1 MNPGKLTLI
10 RSLVAAAAVL
20 GLVAR
25 TAAQAQSV
33 NINSQL
39 MITDLRVV
47 EDPIRTNPRNGARA
61 AWTFKSL
68 MTAMAGPNDP
78 SEFVMRWLK
87 TWETDQVIHGS
98 VARARPDIRRK
109 VIAPWLQASG
119 GKSLNLDIAPFKL
132 LAIVNRM
139 DLRAHDSDAVATAG
153 EGRFVFG
160 LLGPDGKPLAPLL
173 GAGVNP
179 GGFVVIFEYE
189 LVANNMA
196 QLAEWT
202 LLWANLGRFQIG
214 TPQYNTALEAV
225 TRRFTDRG
233 RAPRKPNG
241 SAINQIRSNELS
253 LAEPWELR
261 EFRIQNGWMAPHGMA
276 QTPDFIAL
284 NGTPALVDLINDNEE
299 ALLDGTFVLPAEMQ
313 AASSLA
319 GAFQRTHFPD
329 FESRTFTANA
339 LSATLFDI
347 PWSGAGIANN
357 DARQSFALNTC
368 GGCHRAETAINFL
381 HVGFPVGHS
390 LPRSLGKP
398 AALSGF
404 MSGKTIQDPVDP
416 STTRTFNDLG
426 RRKLDLEALIRSFGP
441 ANGSTGP
448 RTRHVPNF
456 VH

>member
-68 MTAMAGPNDP
+68 MTAMAGRNDP

-109 VIAPWLQASG
+109 VIDPWLKASG

-132 LAIVNRM
+132 LAIVNRI
-139 DLRAHDSDAVATAG
+139 DLRAHESDDVATAG

-173 GAGVNP
+173 GASVNP

-189 LVANNMA
+189 LVANTMA
-196 QLAEWT
+196 QLSEWT
-202 LLWANLGRFQIG
+202 LLWANLGRFQLG
-214 TPQYNTALEAV
+214 TPQYNAALEAV

-233 RAPRKPNG
+233 RAPHKPNG
-241 SAINQIRSNELS
+241 SAINQIRSNELT

-284 NGTPALVDLINDNEE
+284 NGTPAPS
-299 ALLDGTFVLPAEMQ
+299 AR
-313 AASSLA
+313 A
-319 GAFQRTHFPD
+319 GAGAHDQGRRRCSARRGWRCRAGPCAGAARTPGCGRSAAGCATWCPATPPCC
-329 FESRTFTANA
+329 SR
-339 LSATLFDI
+339 AT
-347 PWSGAGIANN
+347 G
-357 DARQSFALNTC
+357 
-368 GGCHRAETAINFL
+368 
-381 HVGFPVGHS
+381 
-390 LPRSLGKP
+390 P
-398 AALSGF
+398 AA
-404 MSGKTIQDPVDP
+404 MPTGKRAP
-416 STTRTFNDLG
+416 STATAR
-426 RRKLDLEALIRSFGP
+426 
-441 ANGSTGP
+441 
-448 RTRHVPNF
+448 
-456 VH
+456 